1 MSFFPL
7 VKKVASYQFKYVISH
22 FIICHKQAPKF
33 YCSKEPI
40 PETQKINTS
49 TSVPNR
55 EKIIT
60 NSWRT
65 PEGIL
70 TKLTIN
76 YLNLKWYDQLHF
88 STLKKT

>member
-40 PETQKINTS
+40 TETQKINTS
-49 TSVPNR
+49 TSGNFYFFYFSGFSYS
-55 EKIIT
+55 IIMS
-60 NSWRT
+60 NQNW
-65 PEGIL
+65 
-70 TKLTIN
+70 K
-76 YLNLKWYDQLHF
+76 
-88 STLKKT
+88 